1 MFELRPYRKN
11 EAQHAMYYNPFREM
25 EEMERQFFRD
35 PFAMFDSNGNFF
47 LIPAERQETEKEKN
61 DERAIIFQREQTN

>member
-1 MFELRPYRKN
+1 
-11 EAQHAMYYNPFREM
+11 
-25 EEMERQFFRD
+25 
-35 PFAMFDSNGNFF
+35 MFDSNGNFF